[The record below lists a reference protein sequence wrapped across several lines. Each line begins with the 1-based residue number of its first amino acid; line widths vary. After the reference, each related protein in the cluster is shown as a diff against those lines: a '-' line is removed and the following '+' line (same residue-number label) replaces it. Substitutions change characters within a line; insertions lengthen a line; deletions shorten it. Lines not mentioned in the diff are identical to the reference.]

1 MVYGQADLLGN
12 LCMVMR
18 VKNLIVFLTVKGMA
32 SSDQSDEY
40 FRCEAENYA
49 ELVIARVR
57 R

>member
-32 SSDQSDEY
+32 SSDQSDEC
-40 FRCEAENYA
+40 FWCEAENYA